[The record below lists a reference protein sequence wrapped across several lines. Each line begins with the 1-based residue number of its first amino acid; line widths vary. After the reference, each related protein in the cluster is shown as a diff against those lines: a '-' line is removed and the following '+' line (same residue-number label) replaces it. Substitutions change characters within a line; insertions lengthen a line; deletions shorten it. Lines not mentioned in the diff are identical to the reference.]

1 MRRIFL
7 LTILLLSAC
16 SLPGREPP
24 RAAPA
29 PVTAAPAASPTPTAE
44 PPPLGSY
51 ENPVLLALSPSP
63 ALDSFLVENG
73 QALSAL
79 LSEQTGYSVVAVSP
93 STTTDLLAAL
103 QAGNAHIAVL
113 TPFAYVRA
121 YEQGAVRA
129 AFALTRDDEASYGA
143 QFIARVDAFKSYFDP
158 STGENTADA
167 PEALAQFAGKKPCW
181 TERTSPSGYLIPS
194 GVLKYHGIETI
205 VGSFLRSHFSVARAV
220 FNRDSCD
227 FGATYVDALTFPALH
242 DRYPSF
248 RDEVAVIW
256 RIPPIIPYN
265 VMVFASSLPPELASE
280 LSRAIERVW
289 AMDEGQ
295 ARLGALYEVEGLLP
309 VDDDF
314 YIEFRKYLGAS
325 GADLDDLIQ

>member
-1 MRRIFL
+1 MRRLFL

-16 SLPGREPP
+16 SLPGRETP
-24 RAAPA
+24 RATPAPA
-29 PVTAAPAASPTPTAE
+29 IATPSANPTPTAE

-51 ENPVLLALSPSP
+51 ENPILLALSPSP
-63 ALDSFLVENG
+63 ALDSFTIENG

-79 LSEQTGYSVVAVSP
+79 LSEQTGYSVAAVSP
-93 STTTDLLAAL
+93 TTTADLLAAL
-103 QAGNAHIAVL
+103 RNGNAHIAVL
-113 TPFAYVRA
+113 TPFAYARA
-121 YEQGAVRA
+121 YEQGAVHA
-129 AFALTRDDEASYGA
+129 AFALTRDGEASYGA

-227 FGATYVDALTFPALH
+227 FGGTYVDALTFPPLR

-256 RIPPIIPYN
+256 RIPPIIPYD
-265 VMVFASSLPPELASE
+265 VIVFASGLPPQLASE
-280 LSRAIERVW
+280 LKRAIERIW

-295 ARLGALYEVEGLLP
+295 SRLGALYEVEGILS
-309 VDDDF
+309 VDDGF
-314 YIEFRKYLGAS
+314 YVEFLKYLEAS
-325 GADLDDLIQ
+325 GADLDNLIQ